1 MDWIS
6 DKNATEPNLPG
17 QIPDPGDPEMKILI
31 IDDHALFRE
40 GLVLLLEALGQPVQT
55 LQAENSEAAM
65 RQIAGHPQLDLV
77 LLDLVMPGPGGIELL
92 PEIKRLVPAAP
103 VVILSADL
111 VYALIA
117 GAVVGLG
124 LLMFVVALR
133 PARTGIAAGIARLDA
148 DRQPSRFSVSEA
160 LLSNE
165 GMPSWQLRLGSR
177 LATAFEVRGF
187 RVTSLRSDLAV
198 LGRSLEGF
206 LASTVLF
213 GVGGLLFGPVLAAS
227 ATVAGIQLGFTVSV
241 GVTILFALLA
251 ALLPLASVRREA
263 AARRQDFRHAVGAF
277 LDLVSMNLAG
287 GRGVPEALTAAASIG
302 GGWPFARLR
311 DTLAFA
317 RLQGLTPWA
326 ALGRLGDEVGINELR
341 DLAAALALVADDGA
355 KIRDSLAARAAT
367 LRRRE
372 LAEMEGRA
380 GERSQSM
387 LVAQMLIV
395 LGYLLF
401 LAYPAV
407 IRIL

>member
-1 MDWIS
+1 V
-6 DKNATEPNLPG
+6 N
-17 QIPDPGDPEMKILI
+17 
-31 IDDHALFRE
+31 
-40 GLVLLLEALGQPVQT
+40 
-55 LQAENSEAAM
+55 
-65 RQIAGHPQLDLV
+65 
-77 LLDLVMPGPGGIELL
+77 
-92 PEIKRLVPAAP
+92 
-103 VVILSADL
+103 LSADL
-111 VYALIA
+111 VYALVA
-117 GAVVGLG
+117 GAIVGLG
-124 LLMFVVALR
+124 LLAFVLALR
-133 PARTGIAAGIARLDA
+133 PARTGIAVGIARLDA

-160 LLSNE
+160 IITNE
-165 GMPSWQLRLGSR
+165 GLSEWRVRLGSR
-177 LATAFEVRGF
+177 LAAAVEMRGI

-198 LGRSLEGF
+198 VGRSLEGF
-206 LASTVLF
+206 LAGTVLF
-213 GVGGLLFGPVLAAS
+213 AVGGLLFGPILATA
-227 ATVAGIQLGFTVSV
+227 AAFVGVTLGFTVSL
-241 GVTILFALLA
+241 GMALLFALLG
-251 ALLPLASVRREA
+251 ALLPLLSVRREA

-287 GRGVPEALTAAASIG
+287 GRGVPEALTAAAMIG

-401 LAYPAV
+401 LAFPAV
-407 IRIL
+407 SRIL

>member
-1 MDWIS
+1 
-6 DKNATEPNLPG
+6 
-17 QIPDPGDPEMKILI
+17 
-31 IDDHALFRE
+31 
-40 GLVLLLEALGQPVQT
+40 
-55 LQAENSEAAM
+55 
-65 RQIAGHPQLDLV
+65 
-77 LLDLVMPGPGGIELL
+77 
-92 PEIKRLVPAAP
+92 
-103 VVILSADL
+103 VILSVDVA
-111 VYALIA
+111 YALVA
-117 GAVVGLG
+117 GALVGFGVLVFF
-124 LLMFVVALR
+124 LALR
-133 PARTGIAAGIARLDA
+133 PARTGIAAGIARLDS
-148 DRQPSRFSVSEA
+148 DRQPARLSVSDA
-160 LLSNE
+160 IISNE
-165 GMPSWQLRLGSR
+165 GIAEWRLRLGSR
-177 LATAFEVRGF
+177 LALAFESRGI
-187 RVTSLRSDLAV
+187 RVQSLRSDLAV

-213 GVGGLLFGPVLAAS
+213 GVGGLLFGPILATA
-227 ATVAGIQLGFTVSV
+227 AAAAGVSLGFSVSL
-241 GVTILFALLA
+241 GMALLFALLGA
-251 ALLPLASVRREA
+251 TLPLLSVRREA
-263 AARRQDFRHAVGAF
+263 TARRQDFRHAVGAF

-287 GRGVPEALTAAASIG
+287 GRGVPEALTAAAAIG

-341 DLAAALALVADDGA
+341 DLASALALVADDGA

-372 LAEMEGRA
+372 LAEMEGKA

-407 IRIL
+407 SRIL

>member
-1 MDWIS
+1 MI
-6 DKNATEPNLPG
+6 T
-17 QIPDPGDPEMKILI
+17 
-31 IDDHALFRE
+31 
-40 GLVLLLEALGQPVQT
+40 LE
-55 LQAENSEAAM
+55 
-65 RQIAGHPQLDLV
+65 
-77 LLDLVMPGPGGIELL
+77 
-92 PEIKRLVPAAP
+92 
-103 VVILSADL
+103 L
-111 VYALIA
+111 VYGMLA

-124 LLMFVVALR
+124 LLVLVLALR
-133 PARTGIAAGIARLDA
+133 PARPTIAAGIARIDA
-148 DRQPSRFSVSEA
+148 GRQPPRFSVSDA
-160 LLSNE
+160 ILTNE
-165 GMPSWQLRLGSR
+165 GLPGWRVRLGSQ
-177 LATAFEVRGF
+177 LAGAFESRGI
-187 RVTSLRSDLAV
+187 RVLSLRSDLAV

-213 GVGGLLFGPVLAAS
+213 AVGGLLFGPIMVTLAGL
-227 ATVAGIQLGFTVSV
+227 AGISLGFSVSI
-241 GVTILFALLA
+241 GMALLFALLG
-251 ALLPLASVRREA
+251 ALLPLAAVRREA
-263 AARRQDFRHAVGAF
+263 TARRQDFRHAVGAF

-287 GRGVPEALTAAASIG
+287 GRGVPEALTAAAAIG

-326 ALGRLGDEVGINELR
+326 ALGRLGDEVGLNELR
-341 DLAAALALVADDGA
+341 DLAAALTLVADDGA

-372 LAEMEGRA
+372 LAEMEGKA

-407 IRIL
+407 SRIL

>member
-1 MDWIS
+1 
-6 DKNATEPNLPG
+6 
-17 QIPDPGDPEMKILI
+17 
-31 IDDHALFRE
+31 
-40 GLVLLLEALGQPVQT
+40 
-55 LQAENSEAAM
+55 
-65 RQIAGHPQLDLV
+65 
-77 LLDLVMPGPGGIELL
+77 
-92 PEIKRLVPAAP
+92 
-103 VVILSADL
+103 VILSAD
-111 VYALIA
+111 VFYALVA

-124 LLMFVVALR
+124 LLVFVMALR
-133 PARTGIAAGIARLDA
+133 PARTGIAVGIARLDA
-148 DRQPSRFSVSEA
+148 NRQPARFSVSDA
-160 LLSNE
+160 ILTNE
-165 GMPSWQLRLGSR
+165 GLPGWRVQLGSR
-177 LATAFEVRGF
+177 LAAGFEARGL
-187 RVTSLRSDLAV
+187 RVQSLRSDLAV

-213 GVGGLLFGPVLAAS
+213 AVGGLLFGPILAA
-227 ATVAGIQLGFTVSV
+227 AAAVAGVSLGL
-241 GVTILFALLA
+241 VTSLGMALAFALLA
-251 ALLPLASVRREA
+251 GTLPLLAVRKEA

-287 GRGVPEALTAAASIG
+287 GRGVPEALTAAAAIG

-326 ALGRLGDEVGINELR
+326 ALGRLGDEVGLNELR

-407 IRIL
+407 SRII